1 MTGIVIQARM
11 GSNRLPGK
19 VLLPVGN
26 RNILEHILERI
37 SILKNEI
44 VTVIATSKVQ
54 NSNPIE
60 EFCDE
65 HSVECFRG
73 SETNVLERYYKVA
86 VKYNFS
92 NIVRLTGDNPF
103 YDVEEL
109 DALIDEHIDKRNDY
123 TDSYSVLPIGVGA
136 EIFSFHALKK
146 VYEKSSLPHHFEHV
160 DEYLLE
166 NKSDFKT
173 SVLQPKVDKCFPD
186 VRLTVDTKE
195 DYMCACY
202 IANHSSTRNVT
213 TQEAIGLFDEY
224 KRNHLY

>member
-11 GSNRLPGK
+11 GSTRLPGK
-19 VLLPVGN
+19 VLMPVGD

-37 SILKNEI
+37 SLLNKE
-44 VTVIATSKVQ
+44 VFTVIATSKAQ
-54 NSNPIE
+54 NSNSIE
-60 EFCDE
+60 KFCKE
-65 HSVECFRG
+65 HNTECLRG
-73 SETNVLERYYKVA
+73 SETNVLERYYEVA
-86 VKYNFS
+86 VKYNLN
-92 NIVRLTGDNPF
+92 NIVRLTADNPF
-103 YDVEEL
+103 YDIEEL
-109 DALIDEHIDKRNDY
+109 DALIDEHIDKQYDY

-136 EIFSFHALKK
+136 AIFSFDALKK

-173 SVLQPKVDKCFPD
+173 GVLLAKADKCYPN
-186 VRLTVDTKE
+186 VRLTIDTKE
-195 DYMCACY
+195 DYKRACY

-213 TQEAIGLFDEY
+213 TQEAIRLFYEY